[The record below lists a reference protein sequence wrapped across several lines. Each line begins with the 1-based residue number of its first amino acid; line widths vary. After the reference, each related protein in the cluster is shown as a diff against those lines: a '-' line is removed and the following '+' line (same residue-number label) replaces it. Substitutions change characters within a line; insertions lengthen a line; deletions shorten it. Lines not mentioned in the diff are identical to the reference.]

1 MINKSNNTLNEQKFQ
16 KALTIDAYRDF
27 NKSNSMF
34 TNWKKGKLILQAE
47 LKERLELEKE
57 AANIMTNLIVM
68 NLPKSMIKDL
78 YHMWNEMM
86 NRYNKLEK
94 KETFTIIMNFSNMN
108 RTSENFQGKEIIDSQ
123 NVVTSTARIKKN
135 FSFSS
140 SKSITDSNTMS
151 IHHSVHRDS
160 NQSNEDFNTDTMI
173 DYPTAVSAQSSNKIK
188 TK

>member
-1 MINKSNNTLNEQKFQ
+1 
-16 KALTIDAYRDF
+16 
-27 NKSNSMF
+27 
-34 TNWKKGKLILQAE
+34 
-47 LKERLELEKE
+47 
-57 AANIMTNLIVM
+57 MTNIILM
-68 NLPKSMIKDL
+68 NPSKSIIKDL

-94 KETFTIIMNFSNMN
+94 KEAFTIIMNFTNMN
-108 RTSENFQGKEIIDSQ
+108 KTTSNFQEREVIESQ
-123 NVVTSTARIKKN
+123 NGTTSTARIKKN

-140 SKSITDSNTMS
+140 SKSINDANTMS

-160 NQSNEDFNTDTMI
+160 KQSNEDFNTDTMI